1 MVSVNPPE
9 NLDDLSAGE
18 RSRAFAREQDRLDN
32 ERLGVPPPFSG
43 PIWDRWFAST
53 AHLPRNNKPENV
65 VITIHPDT

>member
-18 RSRAFAREQDRLDN
+18 RSRAFAREQDRLDS
-32 ERLGVPPPFSG
+32 ERLGIPPPFSG